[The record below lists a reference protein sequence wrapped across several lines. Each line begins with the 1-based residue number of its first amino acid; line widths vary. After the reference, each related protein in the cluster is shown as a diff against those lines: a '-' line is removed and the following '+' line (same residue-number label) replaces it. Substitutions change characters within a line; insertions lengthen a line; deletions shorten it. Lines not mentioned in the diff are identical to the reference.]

1 MPIVV
6 NSNASATS
14 ASFNL
19 SRANDS
25 LRSSLERLSSGK
37 RINGSG
43 DDAGGM
49 AVAYKLESQSSRTSA
64 MIQNTQNGLSFL
76 QVQDGAMETVGKV
89 VNRMAELRVMADD
102 VTKNSSDIENYSK
115 EFIELQIQLKQMKE
129 QKFNGISLFAQTGH
143 TLNGGGSKETGQYTP
158 SNANPIS
165 YEKFGHQLLT
175 SPDGVSN
182 EGSISLNVI
191 NLEFVLS
198 IGTLSGTGS
207 GSDVDLGGLGNT
219 GAGGGTQL
227 TAQGYVSSILHV
239 AVSQFTAVIEK
250 IADARAENGAEQ
262 NRVMQAMELLQTN
275 LTNMEAAH
283 GRIVDTDVA
292 HESTKYARH
301 NVLVQAGAAMTAQ
314 ANQLT
319 NVALQLIG

>member
-6 NSNASATS
+6 NTNSSAVS

-19 SRANDS
+19 SRANDA

-37 RINGSG
+37 RINGAG

-49 AVAYKLESQSSRTSA
+49 AVAYKLESQASRTNA

-76 QVQDGAMETVGKV
+76 QVQDGAMETIGKV

-102 VTKNSSDIENYSK
+102 VTKNSGDIENYSK
-115 EFIELQIQLKQMKE
+115 EFIELQIQLGQMKQ

-143 TLNGGGSKETGQYTP
+143 TLNGNGSKETGYYTP
-158 SNANPIS
+158 SDSSPLA
-165 YEKFGHQLLT
+165 YEKFGHTLLT
-175 SPDGVSN
+175 SPDGLSN

-219 GAGGGTQL
+219 PGSGGVNL
-227 TAQGYVSSILHV
+227 TSQGYISSILHV

-283 GRIVDTDVA
+283 GRIVDTDIA
-292 HESTKYARH
+292 YESTKYARH

-319 NVALQLIG
+319 NIALQLLG

>member
-6 NSNASATS
+6 NTNSSAVS

-19 SRANDS
+19 SRANDA

-37 RINGSG
+37 RINGAG

-49 AVAYKLESQSSRTSA
+49 AVAYKLESQASRTNA

-76 QVQDGAMETVGKV
+76 QVQDGAMETIGKV

-102 VTKNSSDIENYSK
+102 VTKNSGDIENYSK
-115 EFIELQIQLKQMKE
+115 EFIELQIQLGQMKQ

-143 TLNGGGSKETGQYTP
+143 TLNGNGSKETGYYTP
-158 SNANPIS
+158 SDSSPLA
-165 YEKFGHQLLT
+165 YEKFGHTLLT
-175 SPDGVSN
+175 SPDGLSE

-207 GSDVDLGGLGNT
+207 GSNVDLGGLGNT
-219 GAGGGTQL
+219 PGSGGVNL
-227 TAQGYVSSILHV
+227 SSQGYITSILHV
-239 AVSQFTAVIEK
+239 DVDQFTAVIEK

-283 GRIVDTDVA
+283 GRIVDTDIA
-292 HESTKYARH
+292 YESTKYAKH

-319 NVALQLIG
+319 NIALQLLG